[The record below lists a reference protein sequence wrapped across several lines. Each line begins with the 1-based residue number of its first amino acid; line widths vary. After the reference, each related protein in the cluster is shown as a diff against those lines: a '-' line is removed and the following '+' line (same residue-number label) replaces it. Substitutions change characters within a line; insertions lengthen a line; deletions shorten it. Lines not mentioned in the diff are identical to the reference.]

1 MAEVLRSAHEAS
13 AREWLESDL
22 PALLEGLDV
31 GVVVQGREAEV
42 LYANDMALT
51 MLGLQRDQ
59 VLGVVSFDPAWDV
72 VRADGTAFPADEHP
86 VLRVLQSGAPE
97 RDVVFGVRRSGARH
111 WLLANA
117 IPHVGTDGTIA
128 HVVVTLSD
136 ISRERQRL
144 NLLQQIRDELEDA
157 VEQRTSELQ
166 SSVADLRQVTRA
178 LERSRGAFERVTE
191 AVPGV
196 LYQAMR
202 RNDGWVD
209 IPFISAHLRDLCG
222 IEPRDAMN
230 NPACLLER
238 IHPEGLKAALE
249 GIEHATAEGG
259 SWECEVQ
266 VRDGDGEWRWVR
278 NRAVP
283 QSMPDGTLWSG
294 VVLDVTEQRNLAD
307 QVRVSQTR
315 QAIGAVTA
323 GIAHNFNNALAV
335 LVPNLEECLAVAPEA
350 LAGPLRESLETSF
363 SAAAL
368 VKQLM
373 VIARGGATD
382 RQEPVDLVPMIH
394 DVAKLCRG
402 IFQGRVAV
410 AESVDVE
417 CVRVMGH
424 IASVRQVLLNL
435 CINARDALAGI
446 DGGTVTIAL
455 EVERGSEHS
464 IVRVKVRDDGCGMD
478 EQALERLGEPFFTTK
493 APGEGTGLG
502 LATAYAT
509 IRNLGGQIECESE
522 PGRGTEFTVV
532 LPVLDFGET
541 RPPAEEPAKPVTEK
555 PHGRLLV
562 IDDEPLVRS
571 ALRMVLTRRGFEVDE
586 AEDGTVGLRRVEEC
600 ESPYQAVLLDLS
612 MPGISGERV
621 LEHLRQWYPALPV
634 VVLSGYVEDPERVA
648 SADAVLTKPIRSK
661 VLVETLYGVL
671 QVQPDAS

>member
-1 MAEVLRSAHEAS
+1 MAEVLSSAHEAS
-13 AREWLESDL
+13 TREWLESDL

-31 GVVVQGREAEV
+31 GVIVQGRGAEV
-42 LYANDMALT
+42 LYANEMALT
-51 MLGLQRDQ
+51 MLGQRRDQ

-72 VRADGTAFPADEHP
+72 VRADGTSFPADEHP

-97 RDVVFGVRRSGARH
+97 RDVVFGVRRGGARH

-117 IPHVGTDGTIA
+117 IPHVNAEGTIA
-128 HVVVTLSD
+128 YVVVTLSD

-209 IPFISAHLRDLCG
+209 LPFISAHLRDLCG

-230 NPACLLER
+230 DPTCLLER
-238 IHPEGLKAALE
+238 IHPEGLRTALE
-249 GIEHATAEGG
+249 GIEQAAEEGG

-266 VRDGDGEWRWVR
+266 VRGADGEWRWVR

-294 VVLDVTEQRNLAD
+294 VVLDVTEQRSLAD

-335 LVPNLEECLAVAPEA
+335 LVPNLEECLTVAPET
-350 LAGPLRESLETSF
+350 LQGPLRESLQTSF
-363 SAAAL
+363 SAASL

-394 DVAKLCRG
+394 DVTELCGR

-410 AESVDVE
+410 AESVTVE

-446 DGGTVTIAL
+446 DGGTVNLVL
-455 EVERGSEHS
+455 EVDRSAEPST
-464 IVRVKVRDDGCGMD
+464 VRIKIRDDGCGMD
-478 EQALERLGEPFFTTK
+478 DAALQRLGEPFFTTK
-493 APGEGTGLG
+493 APNEGTGLG

-522 PGRGTEFTVV
+522 LGRGTEFTVV
-532 LPVLDFGET
+532 LPVLDYGD
-541 RPPAEEPAKPVTEK
+541 AKPPQPK
-555 PHGRLLV
+555 PAAPITRKNTHGRLLI

-571 ALRMVLTRRGFEVDE
+571 ALRMVLKRRGFEVDE
-586 AEDGTVGLRRVEEC
+586 AEDGTVGLRRVEDATT
-600 ESPYQAVLLDLS
+600 PYQAVLLDLS

-621 LEHLRQWYPALPV
+621 LEHLRQSRPSLPV
-634 VVLSGYVEDPERVA
+634 VVLSGFVEDPERVA
-648 SADAVLTKPIRSK
+648 SADAVLTKPIASK
-661 VLVETLYGVL
+661 VLVETLYRVL
-671 QVQPDAS
+671 QIESAP